1 MAALHIHPVAEAVT
15 ILNRATIRKWHS
27 YIGLFTA
34 PSVLFFA
41 LTGALQ
47 LFHLH
52 EEHGDYK
59 PLPLIEKLGSVH
71 KDQEFAAGGHH
82 GPPGGGPPQG
92 PGPGG
97 PDDGEKG
104 EAPATFVLK
113 GFFLLVAL
121 SLSVSTVFGLWIGLV
136 HTPRRTVG
144 LSLVVA
150 GTLIPIVLLML

>member
-1 MAALHIHPVAEAVT
+1 M
-15 ILNRATIRKWHS
+15 NRATVRKWHS

-47 LFHLH
+47 LYHLH

-71 KDQEFAAGGHH
+71 KDQEFKPGGHH
-82 GPPGGGPPQG
+82 GPPGGGPPPGDGPATADGPNKG

-97 PDDGEKG
+97 PDDHDEGG
-104 EAPATFVLK
+104 SPVTFLLK
-113 GFFLLVAL
+113 GFFLLVSL
-121 SLSVSTVFGLWIGLV
+121 SLTVSTVFGLWIGLV
-136 HTPRRTVG
+136 HTPRKAVG
-144 LSLVVA
+144 LSLVIA
-150 GTLIPIVLLML
+150 GTLIPVVLLLL